1 MNNTKIPLLGILLGI
16 ISIWIAITCFIFSIS
31 IFFIWHCSGSC
42 SVIPFLLMFLWFFPL
57 WILYSYMSV
66 GLFKWSKN
74 KIFKK
79 WFIYL
84 VFLPVFLL
92 WIYFIILFSY
102 DLRNGISRI
111 QIANNPTSEYIYADK
126 NPNWRNDFKMWGS
139 KDINSS
145 TLKITLILL
154 LFVILYLITRKTT
167 KNIYYN

>member
-1 MNNTKIPLLGILLGI
+1 MIDLIKKNM
-16 ISIWIAITCFIFSIS
+16 FS
-31 IFFIWHCSGSC
+31 
-42 SVIPFLLMFLWFFPL
+42 
-57 WILYSYMSV
+57 
-66 GLFKWSKN
+66 
-74 KIFKK
+74 
-79 WFIYL
+79 
-84 VFLPVFLL
+84 
-92 WIYFIILFSY
+92 YFIILFSY